1 MKNLKVFLVCFGLL
15 FINQTV
21 FSQKIGRWSTD
32 LSLGIPVTFFSVNSN
47 LTGIYQGAVRYSFNK
62 NWSVSGRLS
71 SKVFF
76 GKTGNPS
83 GIVSTDGVYAKDLV
97 SYRNAFY
104 DIGGYVHYNFGQLF
118 GWDQPKSRFSPFVTF
133 GAGLQF
139 WKLRS
144 TLINGSTSSMTEFGS
159 TPMRNYQLGLGL
171 RYYLN
176 PSFDVLLSS
185 EYNYVE
191 SYWLDG
197 AYADKK
203 LDTYLNTSL
212 GVSYKFGATTSKNLA
227 DWGFKNTSESNEPA
241 KKYSRWSA
249 DINAGLPIMFSN
261 VGYSP
266 TLMAGI
272 AGRYSFSNFFSL
284 QGNYHLGQF
293 SGSQD
298 LTANAPGTRADA
310 SFIKE
315 YTNTMNQF
323 TLRALFNLKRV
334 NSEPENLNKWNYY
347 AVVGGGYLFYSV
359 DNTYA
364 DNSKSEF
371 SYSKGIQNI
380 VIGAQ
385 ARKHINSTWDFLT
398 GVDFNYNESKWLDG
412 AGNQVNQN
420 HHLYINAGIS
430 YKFASSNKRE
440 LIDWSY
446 ANFSN
451 EPKDLAID
459 KIPVIDK
466 PKVIEEPKVVVEPK
480 EIPKVINNEPKVEPI
495 VEPVV
500 TPKVEPK
507 VEPIVE
513 PIVTPK
519 VEPKDEPKVEPKA
532 NPVVKPNPTPS
543 PIEQVDMK
551 DEVTEP
557 DGKYN
562 IVVGCYGLSHL
573 DLAMKYRNSIRKKG
587 FKANV
592 YRSIGSK
599 YYRVMTT
606 STNDKL
612 SALRILKRSKVEVD
626 SQSWFYLYNKQ

>member
-1 MKNLKVFLVCFGLL
+1 MIKNLKIFLVCFGLL
-15 FINQTV
+15 FLTQNV
-21 FSQKIGRWSTD
+21 FSQKVARWSTD
-32 LSLGIPVTFFSVNSN
+32 LSLGVPVTFFSVNSN
-47 LTGIYQGAVRYSFNK
+47 IMGIYQLGLRYSINK
-62 NWSVSGRLS
+62 NWSVAGRFD
-71 SKVFF
+71 SKSFF
-76 GKTGNPS
+76 AKTGNAP
-83 GIVSTDGVYAKDLV
+83 GIVSPDGVYAKDLI
-97 SYRNAFY
+97 SYKNEFY
-104 DIGGYVHYNFGQLF
+104 GLSGYAQYNLSDLLGLT
-118 GWDQPKSRFSPFVTF
+118 KTTNRFMPFAVF

-139 WKLRS
+139 WKLKS
-144 TLINGSTSSMTEFGS
+144 SLIDGKSSAMSEYGGK
-159 TPMRNYQLGLGL
+159 PMRNYQLGLGL
-171 RYYLN
+171 RYYVN
-176 PSFDVLLSS
+176 PSLDFLITS

-197 AYADKK
+197 AYGDKK

-212 GVSYKFGATTSKNLA
+212 GVSYKIGATASKNLA
-227 DWGFKNTSESNEPA
+227 EWSFKNTSESNEPA
-241 KKYSRWSA
+241 KNYSRWSA
-249 DINAGLPIMFSN
+249 DLNVGLPIMFSSI
-261 VGYSP
+261 GYSP

-298 LTANAPGTRADA
+298 LSANAPGGKFDA

-323 TLRALFNLKRV
+323 TLRALFNLRRV
-334 NSEPENLNKWNYY
+334 NSEPDNLNKWNYY
-347 AVVGGGYLFYSV
+347 ASVGGGYLFYNIN
-359 DNTYA
+359 NTYA
-364 DNSKSEF
+364 DNTKSEF
-371 SYSKGIQNI
+371 SYNEGVQNI
-380 VIGAQ
+380 VVGMQ
-385 ARKHINSTWDFLT
+385 ARKHINSSWDFIT
-398 GVDFNYNESKWLDG
+398 GLDFNYNQSKWLDG
-412 AGNQVNQN
+412 AGNQANQN
-420 HHLYINAGIS
+420 HHIYVNTGIS

-446 ANFSN
+446 SN
-451 EPKDLAID
+451 YNYSKQPKDVAID

-466 PKVIEEPKVVVEPK
+466 PKVIDEPKVVVEPK
-480 EIPKVINNEPKVEPI
+480 EIPKLINEQPKVEPI

-500 TPKVEPK
+500 TPKVDP
-507 VEPIVE
+507 
-513 PIVTPK
+513 VTPK
-519 VEPKDEPKVEPKA
+519 VEPKVDTNTEPKVKPK
-532 NPVVKPNPTPS
+532 PTPT
-543 PIEQVDMK
+543 EEVEMK

-573 DLAMKYRNSIRKKG
+573 DLAMKYRDSIRKKG

-606 STNDKL
+606 STSDKQ

-626 SQSWFYLYNKQ
+626 PQSWFYLYNKQ